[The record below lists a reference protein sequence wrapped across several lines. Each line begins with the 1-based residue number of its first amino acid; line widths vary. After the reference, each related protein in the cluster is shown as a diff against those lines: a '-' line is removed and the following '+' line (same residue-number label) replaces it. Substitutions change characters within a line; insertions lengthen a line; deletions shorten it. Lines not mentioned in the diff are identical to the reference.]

1 MKTLYLDEKANLEL
15 EGNVIGSMILDKKFF
30 IQAQDKGLQP
40 SDFTIFGLNEKLL
53 LPIILVV
60 FFLRTSRTGTV
71 LMLMPIIFNKNIIL
85 FK

>member
-40 SDFTIFGLNEKLL
+40 SDFTI
-53 LPIILVV
+53 
-60 FFLRTSRTGTV
+60 
-71 LMLMPIIFNKNIIL
+71 
-85 FK
+85 